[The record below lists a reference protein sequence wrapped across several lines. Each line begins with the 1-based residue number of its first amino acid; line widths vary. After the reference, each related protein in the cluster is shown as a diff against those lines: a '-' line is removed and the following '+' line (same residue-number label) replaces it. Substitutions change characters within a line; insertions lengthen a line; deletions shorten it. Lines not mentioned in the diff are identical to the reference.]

1 MATPVFAL
9 LDVAF
14 ADFAQAVQVQVE
26 LSCDGSTGGLDRQNK
41 LLMK

>member
-1 MATPVFAL
+1 MATPVFAS

-26 LSCDGSTGGLDRQNK
+26 FSCDGSTGGLERQKK
-41 LLMK
+41 LLLK